1 MIRALTDAPHTDKM
15 ILRYEQSKEQSA
27 ELLRI
32 VLARMGQHDA
42 AFNPLTYSVWFEY
55 AAGMNLQ
62 LTQALDQ
69 LLQTRPRLTDADM
82 RELYQAHIA
91 DVDPQA
97 MHRIGNELQQV
108 MATLASAAGNTGS
121 NANQF
126 GAQLENLA
134 IGLQTLNDKLTTPM
148 VLQAIESTARMRDSA
163 QALESEVRGSQS
175 EIQRL
180 QSELTR
186 VRDESLMDAL
196 TQVFN
201 RKGFDERLAS
211 MLAQPPAQ
219 GHQHGLIMLDIDRF
233 KLVNDTHGH
242 VMGDRVLQA
251 VGEVLKSFVPSGS
264 PMSMARYGGEE
275 FVMLVPDTTP
285 EECLKLAEL
294 VRLRTKALKIRDRR
308 TQAVVL
314 TITISGGLALQQAE
328 EDAQTL
334 TARADAALYRSKQDG
349 RNRITCG

>member
-1 MIRALTDAPHTDKM
+1 MIRALTEAPHTDKM
-15 ILRYEQSKEQSA
+15 ILRYSQTKEQSA

-69 LLQTRPRLTDADM
+69 LLQTRPRLTDADL

-201 RKGFDERLAS
+201 RKGFDEKLAS
-211 MLAQPPAQ
+211 MLAQSPAE

-275 FVMLVPDTTP
+275 FVMLVPDTTQ

-314 TITISGGLALQQAE
+314 TVTLSGGLALCQGD
-328 EDAQTL
+328 EDAQSL

-349 RNRITCG
+349 RDRITCA